1 MYYTTVYIIYIYIH
15 RERERERIQK
25 YLTSGPAEGTCG
37 RRIPGAG
44 GGSFLMTWRDLSS
57 DGQVVLNPR
66 AKMSN
71 LSNLR
76 LVLGSEKKLVVG

>member
-1 MYYTTVYIIYIYIH
+1 MYYTTVYITYIYIH
-15 RERERERIQK
+15 RERERIQK

-57 DGQVVLNPR
+57 DQMV
-66 AKMSN
+66 
-71 LSNLR
+71 R
-76 LVLGSEKKLVVG
+76 LF

>member
-1 MYYTTVYIIYIYIH
+1 MYYTTVYIIYIYI
-15 RERERERIQK
+15 ERESIQK

-44 GGSFLMTWRDLSS
+44 GGSLHDLAWLVKRS
-57 DGQVVLNPR
+57 DGQVVLNPI